1 MGLLIKNVYLMTY
14 LKVRQEKYIKT
25 NLKTNSLSLKKE
37 PPGGRIP
44 EPHLIEEQFVT
55 LRTDQKVAT

>member
-25 NLKTNSLSLKKE
+25 NWLSLKKE